1 MPFLSS
7 LSYSSS
13 VVVNVTIFRFMQCS
27 LESACHDV
35 WILKC
40 LHLLVQTSGLS
51 LISNI
56 SISNIFLEV
65 LWYSAICLH
74 ITYNI
79 FCYQANN
86 EDFVRSLF
94 SPENNI
100 VNDQCSN
107 TRCININI
115 TVNHNYLSNALH
127 QEHQS
132 SVHSVNSINPNFP
145 GSSDSSNSS
154 NSQSQCQSVDETSL
168 NISTTSSTTASCGN
182 SNSVSIASETEAK
195 IQINSLC
202 QHTFK

>member
-1 MPFLSS
+1 MPFL
-7 LSYSSS
+7 SSS

-27 LESACHDV
+27 LESAGHDV

-56 SISNIFLEV
+56 YFEYLSRSFMIFCYL
-65 LWYSAICLH
+65 SA
-74 ITYNI
+74 YNI
-79 FCYQANN
+79 FCYQANYQ
-86 EDFVRSLF
+86 DFVRSLF

-145 GSSDSSNSS
+145 ASSDSS

-195 IQINSLC
+195 IQINSMC
-202 QHTFK
+202 HHTFK

>member
-7 LSYSSS
+7 LSYSIS

-56 SISNIFLEV
+56 YFEYLSRSFMIFCYL
-65 LWYSAICLH
+65 SAI
-74 ITYNI
+74 NI
-79 FCYQANN
+79 FCYQANYQ
-86 EDFVRSLF
+86 DFVRSLF

-195 IQINSLC
+195 IQINSMHH
-202 QHTFK
+202 HTFK